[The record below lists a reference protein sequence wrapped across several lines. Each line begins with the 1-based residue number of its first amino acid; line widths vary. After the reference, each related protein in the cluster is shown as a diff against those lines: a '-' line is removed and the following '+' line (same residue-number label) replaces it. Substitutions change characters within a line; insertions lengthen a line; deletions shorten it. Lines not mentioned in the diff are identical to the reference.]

1 MGRLIVQKYGGS
13 SVANPERI
21 KNVARR
27 VVDYKKKGNDLVVVV
42 SALGDTTDELI
53 ELAAKI
59 SDNPP
64 EREMDMLLS
73 TGEQISVAL
82 LAMAIQELGVEAIS
96 LTGSQEGIITDTV
109 HTRARI
115 VKIEAQKLR
124 QELKKGRIVI
134 VAGFQGMTPEQ
145 DITTLGR
152 GGSDLS
158 AVALAKT
165 LEADECEIYTDVEGI
180 FTADPRVE
188 PRARK
193 LEAITYDE
201 MLEMA
206 SLGAQVM
213 QARSIEVAK
222 KFDVPI
228 HVRSSFS
235 RKRGTMI
242 IKEVKNMEDVL
253 VTGVTLNKNES
264 KITVCDVPDK
274 PGIAARI
281 FTQLSEGG
289 INVDMIVQNVSH
301 TKQTDI
307 SFTVPKNDGARAI
320 RLTKKAA
327 SGLGYG
333 KPNHGHLASGLG
345 YGKPNHGHLASG
357 LGELQVLEDSDIAR
371 ISIVGVGMKTHSGV
385 AAKMFETLAEE
396 KINIEMISTSEISI
410 SCIIKKKSAETALRA
425 LHQKFGLGHR
435 KPNHGLLASGLNKK

>member
-1 MGRLIVQKYGGS
+1 MKRLIVQKYGGS

-27 VVDYKKKGNDLVVVV
+27 VVSYKKKGCDLVVVV

-53 ELAAKI
+53 ALAAQI
-59 SDNPP
+59 SNEPP

-82 LAMAIQELGVEAIS
+82 LAMAIHKLGYEAIS
-96 LTGSQEGIITDTV
+96 FTGSQVGIITDAS
-109 HTRARI
+109 HTKARI
-115 VKIEAQKLR
+115 VKISADKIRE
-124 QELKKGRIVI
+124 ELKKGRIVI
-134 VAGFQGMTPEQ
+134 VAGFQGITPNQ

-152 GGSDLS
+152 GGSDLT

-165 LEADECEIYTDVEGI
+165 LEADECEIYTDVEGVY
-180 FTADPRVE
+180 TTDPHIE
-188 PRARK
+188 PKARK
-193 LEAITYDE
+193 LDEITYDE

-235 RKRGTMI
+235 QNSGTMI
-242 IKEVKNMEDVL
+242 IREVKKMEDVL

-264 KITVCDVPDK
+264 KITICNVPDK
-274 PGIAARI
+274 PGVAAKI
-281 FTQLSEGG
+281 FIKLSEGG

-301 TKQTDI
+301 TRITDI
-307 SFTVPKNDGARAI
+307 SFTVPKAGVSKAI
-320 RLTKKAA
+320 RLTRKAA
-327 SGLGYG
+327 RDIG
-333 KPNHGHLASGLG
+333 A
-345 YGKPNHGHLASG
+345 
-357 LGELQVLEDSDIAR
+357 EDVLQDDDIAR
-371 ISIVGVGMKTHSGV
+371 VSIVGVGMKTHSGV
-385 AAKMFETLAEE
+385 AATMFAALARE

-410 SCIIKKKSAETALRA
+410 SCIIKKRFGEAAVKA
-425 LHQKFGLGHR
+425 LHEKF
-435 KPNHGLLASGLNKK
+435 ALNK